1 MTGECAMAER
11 VTLLVRAGR
20 AVAAS
25 AFAAFMLVGCAE
37 VQNAVGDMSRAL
49 QPKEEAPPPP
59 PPPSYCYRTLG
70 KVNCYSQPLPGNEA
84 NRLIGYQGPPPRSS
98 SGTGPLS
105 P

>member
-1 MTGECAMAER
+1 MVGSALVLLGLLGACAEFGQS
-11 VTLLVRAGR
+11 VQK
-20 AVAAS
+20 AADDVS
-25 AFAAFMLVGCAE
+25 AAF
-37 VQNAVGDMSRAL
+37 
-49 QPKEEAPPPP
+49 QPKPEAPPPP

-84 NRLIGYQGPPPRSS
+84 NRLIGYQGPPPRST